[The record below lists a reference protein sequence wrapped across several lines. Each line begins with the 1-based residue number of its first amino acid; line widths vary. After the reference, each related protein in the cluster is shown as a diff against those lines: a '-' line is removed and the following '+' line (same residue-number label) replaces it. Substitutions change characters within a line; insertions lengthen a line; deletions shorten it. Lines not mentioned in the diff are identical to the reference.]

1 MTINI
6 SEIQYEET
14 FVGLYGD
21 VTHYFIA
28 PKKLIED
35 NYPDCEHATIS
46 IERDGWGGYICMISP
61 TADSLD
67 YDWKYF
73 DLDNECADALMKM
86 VPQDKIESEYNPVL
100 IAYNL
105 LVNLLVDMGTKNVD
119 EAHIIDVVKDAKDY
133 LWEALE

>member
-6 SEIQYEET
+6 SEIKYEET

-21 VTHYFIA
+21 FTHYFTA
-28 PKKLIED
+28 PKELVED
-35 NYPDCEHATIS
+35 SHPDCEHATIS
-46 IERDGWGGYICMISP
+46 VESDGCGGYICMISP
-61 TADSLD
+61 TADGID
-67 YDWKYF
+67 YDWKDF
-73 DLDNECADALMKM
+73 SLDSECVDALMEL
-86 VPQDKIESEYNPVL
+86 VPQNKAEFGYKPVL

-105 LVNLLVDMGTKNVD
+105 LSILLVDIGTKNVD

>member
-6 SEIQYEET
+6 SEIKYEET

-28 PKKLIED
+28 PKKLVED
-35 NYPDCEHATIS
+35 NYPDCDHATIS
-46 IERDGWGGYICMISP
+46 IERDDRGGYTCMISP
-61 TADSLD
+61 TVDSLD

-73 DLDNECADALMKM
+73 DLDNECVDALMKM
-86 VPQDKIESEYNPVL
+86 VPQDKVESEYNPVL

>member
-1 MTINI
+1 MNINI
-6 SEIQYEET
+6 SEINYEET

-21 VTHYFIA
+21 TTHYFTA
-28 PKKLIED
+28 PKELVED

-61 TADSLD
+61 TADGLD
-67 YDWKYF
+67 YDWNYF
-73 DLDNECADALMKM
+73 DLDNECAIALMKL
-86 VPQDKIESEYNPVL
+86 VPQDKVESEYNPVL

-105 LVNLLVDMGTKNVD
+105 LFNLLVDIGTKNVD
-119 EAHIIDVVKDAKDY
+119 EAHIIDIVKDAKDY

>member
-28 PKKLIED
+28 PKKLVED
-35 NYPDCEHATIS
+35 NYPDCDHATIS
-46 IERDGWGGYICMISP
+46 IERDGWGGYTCMISP

-73 DLDNECADALMKM
+73 DLDNECADALMKL
-86 VPQDKIESEYNPVL
+86 VPQDKVESKYNPVEV
-100 IAYNL
+100 AYNL

>member
-1 MTINI
+1 MNINI
-6 SEIQYEET
+6 SEIKYEET

-21 VTHYFIA
+21 ITHYFIA
-28 PKKLIED
+28 PKELVED
-35 NYPDCEHATIS
+35 SYPDCEHATIS
-46 IERDGWGGYICMISP
+46 IERDGWGGYTCMISP

-73 DLDNECADALMKM
+73 DLDNECADALMKL
-86 VPQDKIESEYNPVL
+86 VPQDKVESEYNPVL

-105 LVNLLVDMGTKNVD
+105 LFNLLVDMGTKNVD
-119 EAHIIDVVKDAKDY
+119 EVHIIDVVKDAKDY

>member
-35 NYPDCEHATIS
+35 NYPDCDHATIS
-46 IERDGWGGYICMISP
+46 IERDDRGGYTCMISP
-61 TADSLD
+61 TAGSLD

-86 VPQDKIESEYNPVL
+86 IPQDKVESEYNPVL

>member
-35 NYPDCEHATIS
+35 NYPDCDHATIS
-46 IERDGWGGYICMISP
+46 IERDDRGGYTCMISP
-61 TADSLD
+61 TVDSLD

-73 DLDNECADALMKM
+73 DLDNECADALMEL
-86 VPQDKIESEYNPVL
+86 VPQDKIESGHNPVE
-100 IAYNL
+100 IACNL
-105 LVNLLVDMGTKNVD
+105 LTGLLDDIDTKDVD
-119 EAHIIDVVKDAKDY
+119 EVYIGDVITSAIDY
-133 LWEALE
+133 LREALK

>member
-1 MTINI
+1 MNINI
-6 SEIQYEET
+6 SEIKYEET

-28 PKKLIED
+28 PKELVED
-35 NYPDCEHATIS
+35 SYPDCEHATIS
-46 IERDGWGGYICMISP
+46 IERDGWGGYTCMISP

-73 DLDNECADALMKM
+73 DLDNECADALMKL
-86 VPQDKIESEYNPVL
+86 VPQDKVESEYNPVL

-105 LVNLLVDMGTKNVD
+105 LFNLLVDMGTKNVD
-119 EAHIIDVVKDAKDY
+119 EVHIIDVVKDAKDY

>member
-35 NYPDCEHATIS
+35 NYPDCDHATIS
-46 IERDGWGGYICMISP
+46 IERDDRGGYTCMISP
-61 TADSLD
+61 TAGSLD

-86 VPQDKIESEYNPVL
+86 VPQDKVESEYNPIL

>member
-105 LVNLLVDMGTKNVD
+105 LFNLLVDMGTKNVD

>member
-28 PKKLIED
+28 PKKLVED
-35 NYPDCEHATIS
+35 NYPDCDHATIS
-46 IERDGWGGYICMISP
+46 IERDDRGEYTCMISP
-61 TADSLD
+61 TAGSLD

-73 DLDNECADALMKM
+73 DLDNECAIALMKL
-86 VPQDKIESEYNPVL
+86 VPQDKIESGYNPVE
-100 IAYNL
+100 IACNL
-105 LVNLLVDMGTKNVD
+105 LVELLADMDTKNVD
-119 EAHIIDVVKDAKDY
+119 EVHIGDVIASAIDY
-133 LWEALE
+133 LGEALE

>member
-28 PKKLIED
+28 PKKLVED
-35 NYPDCEHATIS
+35 NYPDCDHATIS
-46 IERDGWGGYICMISP
+46 IEEDGRGGYTCMISP
-61 TADSLD
+61 TAGSLD

-73 DLDNECADALMKM
+73 DLDNECADALMKL
-86 VPQDKIESEYNPVL
+86 VPQDKIESKYNPVEV
-100 IAYNL
+100 AYNL
-105 LVNLLVDMGTKNVD
+105 LADLLDNMDTKNVD
-119 EAHIIDVVKDAKDY
+119 EVHIIDVVKDAKDY